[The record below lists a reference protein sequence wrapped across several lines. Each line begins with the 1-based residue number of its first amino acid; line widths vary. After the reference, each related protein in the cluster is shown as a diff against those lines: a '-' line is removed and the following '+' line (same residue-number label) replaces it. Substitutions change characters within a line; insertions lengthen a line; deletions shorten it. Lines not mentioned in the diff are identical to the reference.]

1 MTGDTVAPVVG
12 RKFKMRNGQTAR
24 IDRYERESPEDNFP
38 FIGTDES
45 GDDGMTWRPDGT
57 WFWRP
62 GVASVYDLVE
72 MLPRYPRWAKLA
84 ALTVVMAAG
93 LFLLAGCGKFERAA
107 AGLTGGGVETCH
119 DGVSYV
125 QFTSGASVKYNRQT
139 LLPEGC

>member
-1 MTGDTVAPVVG
+1 MSLGTVKPVVG
-12 RKFKMRNGQTAR
+12 RTFKMRNGQTAR
-24 IDRYERESPEDNFP
+24 IDRYEIEPGGSFP
-38 FIGTDES
+38 FSGTDEI
-45 GDDGMTWRPDGT
+45 GIGGLTWRPDGT
-57 WFWRP
+57 CSLLP
-62 GVASVYDLVE
+62 NTESAYDLVE
-72 MLPRYPRWAKLA
+72 TLPRYPRWAKLA

-107 AGLTGGGVETCH
+107 AGFTGGGVETCH

>member
-1 MTGDTVAPVVG
+1 MSLGTVKPVVG
-12 RKFKMRNGQTAR
+12 RSFKMRGGQTAR
-24 IDRYERESPEDNFP
+24 IDRYELKPGGSFP
-38 FIGTDES
+38 FIGMDES

-62 GVASVYDLVE
+62 GVASAYDLVE

-84 ALTVVMAAG
+84 ALVAVMAAG

-107 AGLTGGGVETCH
+107 AGFTGGGVETCH

-125 QFTSGASVKYNRQT
+125 QFTSGASVKYSRQT